1 MGGAGM
7 TGTGTVSAL
16 PTVLGPV
23 LPTPQM
29 PMHPQVIHF
38 ISFSNLTNHFIRDS
52 LLILI
57 RKQIQK
63 YKK

>member
-38 ISFSNLTNHFIRDS
+38 VSFSNLTNHFIRDS
-52 LLILI
+52 
-57 RKQIQK
+57 
-63 YKK
+63 

>member
-1 MGGAGM
+1 MYKIDKNKCTLGLMGGAGM

-38 ISFSNLTNHFIRDS
+38 ISFSNLTNHFF
-52 LLILI
+52 
-57 RKQIQK
+57 
-63 YKK
+63 